1 MIEQWGQSQNGHES
15 VRIPPLVPSI
25 PSENAAVPPAKV
37 TTALSVEQ
45 LGTCPRSFRR
55 STRILPLHQLSTDA
69 PFAMPDSNPPRPLG
83 EVLKE
88 VIDQL
93 DVQEEID
100 EARVVETWASL
111 AGKEING
118 VTESVWMDGATLY
131 VKITSAAWRQELHM
145 NRRKW
150 RERLNGELDTDPV
163 EEIVFR

>member
-1 MIEQWGQSQNGHES
+1 
-15 VRIPPLVPSI
+15 
-25 PSENAAVPPAKV
+25 
-37 TTALSVEQ
+37 
-45 LGTCPRSFRR
+45 
-55 STRILPLHQLSTDA
+55 
-69 PFAMPDSNPPRPLG
+69 MPDSNPPRPLG

-88 VIDQL
+88 VINQL

-111 AGKEING
+111 AGKDING
-118 VTESVWMDGATLY
+118 VTESVWMDGSTLY

-150 RERLNGELDTDPV
+150 RERLNGELDTNPV